1 MAKEIPPGPVRL
13 AESGIRSREDVALLR
28 AAGFEAFL
36 VGETLLRAEDP
47 VETLREL
54 RE

>member
-1 MAKEIPPGPVRL
+1 M
-13 AESGIRSREDVALLR
+13 AESGIRSREDVVALA

-47 VETLREL
+47 EEEL
-54 RE
+54 RGLRG